1 MFVATT
7 SSYFYSK
14 CLIFFLAPGFGKKKG
29 IVGVKNVFGDFM
41 TSLKSNPVISS
52 AAIKNFGLDT
62 EHYFDPPD
70 LYEAKDIGMVSSS

>member
-1 MFVATT
+1 MPSLPA
-7 SSYFYSK
+7 YEILCRHFY
-14 CLIFFLAPGFGKKKG
+14 
-29 IVGVKNVFGDFM
+29 VFGDFI